1 MWGRGRNGREIEWNL
16 GILDVVISTV
26 KWPNKI
32 LFVHKDICNS
42 CTIVDW
48 FRFFPLDVGLLWLN
62 HVSARVHLLFIIFVW
77 FNFFSFIS
85 FCMLAVVKHV
95 VTWWFWFLAYCIY
108 IYSNQIQ
115 FLLLY
120 CESWIPFMLLGK
132 ILIWELVWI
141 LVCKSWNQL
150 VC

>member
-1 MWGRGRNGREIEWNL
+1 MLQQWCPIDVIKMRGRLECVREIEWNL

-85 FCMLAVVKHV
+85 FCMLAVVLFYLLV
-95 VTWWFWFLAYCIY
+95 
-108 IYSNQIQ
+108 
-115 FLLLY
+115 LLLS
-120 CESWIPFMLLGK
+120 CRFRTITTGT
-132 ILIWELVWI
+132 
-141 LVCKSWNQL
+141 VCGEKREEDQPWA
-150 VC
+150 